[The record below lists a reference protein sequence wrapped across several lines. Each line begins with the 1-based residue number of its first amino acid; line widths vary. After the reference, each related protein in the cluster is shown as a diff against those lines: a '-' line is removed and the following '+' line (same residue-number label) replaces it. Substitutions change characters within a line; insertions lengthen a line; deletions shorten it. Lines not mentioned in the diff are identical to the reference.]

1 MMKEYSML
9 DTLINLTKDYIAETD
24 DLIAHRRP
32 GEGLFGMPDSAK
44 NSPCHMDYY
53 HKMEAAV
60 HELAGEKP
68 DAETAETLV
77 RFLLTAEDN
86 FPCSKI
92 CIWTLTALQQLSL
105 PLIPHLAPEPK
116 KDLAVWYGKKV
127 SRLQRLPIQ
136 QQIYKELKK

>member
-1 MMKEYSML
+1 ML
-9 DTLINLTKDYIAETD
+9 DTLIKLTKDYIAETD
-24 DLIAHRRP
+24 ELIAHRRP

-44 NSPCHMDYY
+44 NSPCHIDYY
-53 HKMEAAV
+53 HKMEATV
-60 HELAGEKP
+60 RELAGEKP

-105 PLIPHLAPEPK
+105 PLIPQLAPETK

-127 SRLQRLPIQ
+127 PRLQRLPIQ
-136 QQIYKELKK
+136 QQIYRELKK

>member
-1 MMKEYSML
+1 MI
-9 DTLINLTKDYIAETD
+9 DPLIKLTKDYIAETD
-24 DLIAHRRP
+24 DLIAHRKP

-44 NSPCHMDYY
+44 NSPCHMEYY

-60 HELAGEKP
+60 REIAGEEP

-77 RFLLTAEDN
+77 RFLLTAEDK

-92 CIWTLTALQQLSL
+92 SVWTLTALQQLSL
-105 PLIPHLAPEPK
+105 PLIPHLSPEK
-116 KDLAVWYGKKV
+116 KQELAAWFGKKV
-127 SRLQRLPIQ
+127 PRLQRLPIQ